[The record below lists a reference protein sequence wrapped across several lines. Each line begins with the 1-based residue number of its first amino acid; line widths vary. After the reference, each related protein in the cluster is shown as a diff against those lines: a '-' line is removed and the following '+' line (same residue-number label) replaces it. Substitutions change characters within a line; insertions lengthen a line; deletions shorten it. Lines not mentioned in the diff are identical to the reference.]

1 MHSTW
6 IMCLLQ
12 VSLCLCLLSEINK
25 DYKQNE
31 DDPNMKT
38 TYSFL
43 TGFDG
48 FDMYV
53 TKFIVTLAMH
63 LSVGNLFSDYFNA
76 IKFITNHPDQFT
88 YGNNGLFLLHF

>member
-12 VSLCLCLLSEINK
+12 VSLCFCLLSEILE
-25 DYKQNE
+25 DYKSNE
-31 DDPNMKT
+31 DDKSKTT

-76 IKFITNHPDQFT
+76 IKFITNHPD
-88 YGNNGLFLLHF
+88 